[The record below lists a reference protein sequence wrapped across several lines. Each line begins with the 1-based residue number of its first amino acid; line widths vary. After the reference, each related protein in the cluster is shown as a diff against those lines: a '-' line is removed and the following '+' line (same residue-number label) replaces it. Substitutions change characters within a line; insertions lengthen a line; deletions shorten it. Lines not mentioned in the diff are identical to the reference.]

1 MPKLV
6 KKLISK
12 DFKLYL
18 DCKTIL
24 IMSCDKKILITGES
38 GFIGSHLINFFVSKY
53 SNYEIHGLDSLTY
66 ASNRDYNKTIENSE
80 NYFFH
85 KIDIC
90 NQEEIISLFKQ
101 HRFTDV
107 IHLAAESHVD
117 NSIDNPLLFAQTNII
132 GTLNLLH
139 AFKEFSK
146 GRFHHISTDEVYGDL
161 NLDDLAF
168 HEESPYKPSSPYSA
182 SKASSDHFVRSYHRT
197 YDVNI
202 VVTNCSNNY
211 GPHQHKEKFIPTI
224 IQSILKDQK
233 IPIYGSGNNIR
244 DWLYVID
251 HVQALDLVFHKGK
264 IGETYNIGADNEV
277 SNLDMVNLICSI
289 CLAKNIHKDPKK
301 LISFTPDRLGHDKR
315 YAINYDKLQNELKW
329 SPVYDFHDSLSTTID
344 WYIKHTK

>member
-18 DCKTIL
+18 DCKIIL

-38 GFIGSHLINFFVSKY
+38 GFIGSHLINFFVSQY
-53 SNYEIHGLDSLTY
+53 PSYEIHGLDSLTY
-66 ASNRDYNKTIENSE
+66 ASNRDYNKSIENCE
-80 NYFFH
+80 NYVFH

-90 NQEEIISLFKQ
+90 NRKDIIQLFNE

-117 NSIDNPLLFAQTNII
+117 NSINNPLLFAQTNII
-132 GTLNLLH
+132 GTLNLLN
-139 AFKEFSK
+139 AFKEFSQ

-161 NLDDLAF
+161 DTGDMPF
-168 HEESPYKPSSPYSA
+168 HEQSSYQPSSPYSA
-182 SKASSDHFVRSYHRT
+182 SKASADHFVRSYHRT
-197 YDVNI
+197 YGVNI

-211 GPHQHKEKFIPTI
+211 GPHQHQEKFIPTI
-224 IQSILKDQK
+224 IRSILKDQN
-233 IPIYGSGNNIR
+233 IPIYGSGSNIR

-251 HVQALDLVFHKGK
+251 HIQAIDLVFHKGR

-277 SNLDMVNLICSI
+277 SNLDLVDLICNI
-289 CLAKNIHKDPKK
+289 CLDKKIHQDPKK
-301 LISFTPDRLGHDKR
+301 LITFIPDRLGHDKR
-315 YAINYDKLQNELKW
+315 YAINYDKLKNELQW
-329 SPVYDFHDSLSTTID
+329 SPAYNFHDSLSKTID
-344 WYIKHTK
+344 WYVDNKK